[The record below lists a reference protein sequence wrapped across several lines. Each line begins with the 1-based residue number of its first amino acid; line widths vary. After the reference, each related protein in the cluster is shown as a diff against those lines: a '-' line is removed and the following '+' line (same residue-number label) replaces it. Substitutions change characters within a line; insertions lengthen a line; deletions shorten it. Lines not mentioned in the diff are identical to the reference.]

1 MQRLLTLSS
10 KNAIQLVIVL
20 KLSTTAH
27 HPNLHLQRGGRN
39 NNLVTPTPCLSHCF
53 MNISVSGS
61 LFLTLSHQWGV
72 SFPIP
77 PQAKVVHTSAL
88 TGLLNSL
95 GSLSSVIP
103 YLFLQSPQWQS
114 EARAIVLPHL
124 APQISNSL
132 CSQERSFLCYFVRD
146 SAFGL
151 GHLAWSRCAMQLFPP
166 VPARGRRLTWWLL
179 PLSAYIPLF
188 PLEIRAGRKA
198 VWGVLCVLSQFWF
211 GRLLAESLLFLSQE
225 ELVSSRH
232 CFLTFWH
239 PRFQSQ
245 GYSLLSYKIA
255 FTLCQKKEKI
265 TWNLEVSRRAG
276 RIFSVHCCSVGI
288 DFLLCLSKD

>member
-1 MQRLLTLSS
+1 
-10 KNAIQLVIVL
+10 
-20 KLSTTAH
+20 
-27 HPNLHLQRGGRN
+27 
-39 NNLVTPTPCLSHCF
+39 

-255 FTLCQKKEKI
+255 FTLCQKKKKSLETWKWAEELGEYFQCIVAVWGLTFYYVWAKI
-265 TWNLEVSRRAG
+265 NV
-276 RIFSVHCCSVGI
+276 
-288 DFLLCLSKD
+288 